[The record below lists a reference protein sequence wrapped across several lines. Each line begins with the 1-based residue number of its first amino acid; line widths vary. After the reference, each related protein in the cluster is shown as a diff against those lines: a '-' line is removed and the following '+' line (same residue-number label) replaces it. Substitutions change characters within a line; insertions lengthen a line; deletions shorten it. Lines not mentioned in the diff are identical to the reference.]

1 MRKIADLIQGKA
13 DSETIAYDGVNLPVK
28 ALKRLLEE
36 GYENIRVFSD
46 TKTISTWGKNC
57 TACFTEALLRERAS

>member
-1 MRKIADLIQGKA
+1 MKKIADMIQGKA
-13 DSETIAYDGVNLPVK
+13 DSDTITLDGVSLPVL

-36 GYENIRVFSD
+36 GYENLRVFPD

-57 TACFTEALLRERAS
+57 TACFTEALLKERAK